1 MIRESHVKLSGHDTL
16 ISQILFIFSLF
27 VDSVEMINPGKFQS
41 STPYGSEVIEIWK
54 FDQNSCSEV
63 KSAILKLCFLK

>member
-1 MIRESHVKLSGHDTL
+1 MIREFHVKLSGHDTL

-41 STPYGSEVIEIWK
+41 STPYGSEVIEI
-54 FDQNSCSEV
+54 
-63 KSAILKLCFLK
+63 